1 MQKAMNVSLLYCLL
15 SILKYSRENVT
26 SLSIKDA
33 LDMLPVGL
41 CFANFN
47 GSVALKNLKMD
58 DYCREYTG
66 EELKNIDEFLTEIS
80 LAGSPVGGQW
90 ITELGDRTV
99 MFTEDDVEIDGEF
112 YTELIASDVTE
123 ILDAYS
129 DSHNDIDLEIMRW
142 KLSVRASIHFEI
154 GDTLRSSFFIK
165 NPDERRPSELLRLLN
180 STSTILLKKSEPIA
194 PRADDW
200 LYVLSLC
207 RAGGIGVEV
216 FGEPPESISLRE
228 ILARALRECAAN
240 TVKHSGGDR
249 LYVRFKRDEN
259 SLTADFSN
267 NGMPARKPVSE
278 SGGLKLVRT
287 LVENNGGEM
296 TVLHAP
302 RFTVQIVIPLKGDL
316 AI

>member
-1 MQKAMNVSLLYCLL
+1 MNVSLLYCLL

-129 DSHNDIDLEIMRW
+129 DSHNDIDLEIPFPSKRKPLPLIDTTPRLDEPAFGTFATPSLKMLVPFTLLG
-142 KLSVRASIHFEI
+142 KTLLFQHLV
-154 GDTLRSSFFIK
+154 GD
-165 NPDERRPSELLRLLN
+165 
-180 STSTILLKKSEPIA
+180 LKE
-194 PRADDW
+194 
-200 LYVLSLC
+200 VGEC
-207 RAGGIGVEV
+207 EV